1 MNRNRIDALT
11 AQFEALYQGEP
22 WLGEA
27 FTKKLGDLDESQ
39 VFTRPMP
46 NVHSVGEI
54 ISHLVAWRND
64 IVHRLQGNPRQLF
77 MESPDNWTTNQ
88 ELQSKGWEVL
98 KERLANSQQA
108 LVTLLGDYDDS
119 FLEQVDKHSS
129 TNETFEYLLEG
140 LLHHDCYHL
149 GQIGLIITILAK

>member
-1 MNRNRIDALT
+1 MNRNRINALID
-11 AQFEALYQGEP
+11 QFEALYQGEP
-22 WLGEA
+22 WLDET
-27 FTKKLGDLDESQ
+27 FVKKLENLDESRA
-39 VFTRPMP
+39 FTRPMP

-88 ELQSKGWEVL
+88 ELQSEGWKAL
-98 KERLANSQQA
+98 KERFATNQQA
-108 LVTLLGDYDDS
+108 LIALLRERDDS
-119 FLEQVDKHSS
+119 FLNQVDEHSS

-140 LLHHDCYHL
+140 LVHHDCYHL
-149 GQIGLIITILAK
+149 GQIGLIITILAQ